1 MVQSFVDKSH
11 EDMGVVTDIM
21 TENQYHE
28 RCQLWGPTE
37 DPEESKLGKLLRVA
51 SPEERK
57 YLPQKFQ
64 REHPLLRICQ
74 TYTVRHSLPMII
86 HGVEYQFDG
95 NVLFVYYTS
104 RERVDFRPLVKFLIK
119 MYCKGSRIQMK
130 KTDTS
135 RDFNPCPFASEALI
149 TGKHCPKK

>member
-11 EDMGVVTDIM
+11 EDMGVVTEIM
-21 TENQYHE
+21 TENQFNDSL
-28 RCQLWGPTE
+28 QFLGPSD
-37 DPEESKLGKLLRVA
+37 DPEENKLGKLLRIA
-51 SPEERK
+51 LPEERK
-57 YLPQKFQ
+57 YLPMKFQ

-119 MYCKGSRIQMK
+119 MYCKGTRIQMK
-130 KTDTS
+130 KTDQS
-135 RDFNPCPFASEALI
+135 RDFIPNASAAEALI
-149 TGKHCPKK
+149 TGKYVPQK